1 MSRAYLSKKLTR
13 PLPTKDGR
21 TLYTVLDVRTYILA
35 LPKNRALRTQWQRAA
50 RLLLEHA
57 DVGAVSR
64 QVELALLYDGKLAT
78 RISID
83 LNAPVATRARHRAPK
98 ASRVAG
104 DLVTPATHGSHR
116 LHLFEKEPRRPS
128 PGAAAPIAGRLLPSD
143 TDLIPSTCSGAH
155 RILKGAKPADLPVQ
169 QPTKFEL
176 AINLKKALG
185 LEVPPKLLALADE
198 VIE

>member
-21 TLYTVLDVRTYILA
+21 TLYTVLDVRTY
-35 LPKNRALRTQWQRAA
+35 NQRIG
-50 RLLLEHA
+50 RCVLNGNVRP

-104 DLVTPATHGSHR
+104 DLMTPATHGSHR

-128 PGAAAPIAGRLLPSD
+128 FIAVG
-143 TDLIPSTCSGAH
+143 
-155 RILKGAKPADLPVQ
+155 LKL
-169 QPTKFEL
+169 
-176 AINLKKALG
+176 
-185 LEVPPKLLALADE
+185 
-198 VIE
+198 